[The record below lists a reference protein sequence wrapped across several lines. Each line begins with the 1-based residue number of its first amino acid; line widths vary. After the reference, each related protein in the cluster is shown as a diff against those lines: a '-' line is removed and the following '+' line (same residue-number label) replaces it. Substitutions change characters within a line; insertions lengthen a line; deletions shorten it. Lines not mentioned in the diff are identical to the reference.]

1 MLELDTDR
9 RLLVLRRR
17 SSTGRQ
23 VPALSLPQFID
34 RRAFVAPAKA
44 DR

>member
-17 SSTGRQ
+17 SSTERQ
-23 VPALSLPQFID
+23 EPALSLPQFSD
-34 RRAFVAPAKA
+34 RRMIVGLAKA
-44 DR
+44 DG